1 MTRQSCSLPV
11 LPFIVDLT
19 FSLEIVSCYSCFV
32 EHFIDLYSIN
42 DVAFDRFK
50 RGVYRDTWSV
60 TSLIGYI
67 SVLFC
72 ENRIHVSLWR
82 RLKNIIRCVI
92 RCYLIVKR
100 KKCDYKNRLCLT
112 RQSWFQSKNLRTS
125 STFPRS
131 YWSKA
136 RSFEVTVPALQF
148 SSIKSPILS
157 IKMSPRAGFRRQ
169 SWISRSASGNRQRFP
184 IDRVAAKPNGKWN
197 RIEPLRNGYKVRNL
211 YAIACLQATIT
222 VCSKDSIM
230 HSWI

>member
-1 MTRQSCSLPV
+1 MARNRWITNIYIFFFIPSYFFSLSFFFFFPIIPREFARQQIFFVDRQRLNFPVWFWWFLNLVLAMTRQSCSLPV
-11 LPFIVDLT
+11 LSFIVDLT

-92 RCYLIVKR
+92 RCYLIVE
-100 KKCDYKNRLCLT
+100 KNVII
-112 RQSWFQSKNLRTS
+112 K
-125 STFPRS
+125 
-131 YWSKA
+131 
-136 RSFEVTVPALQF
+136 TVCVWLV
-148 SSIKSPILS
+148 KVDL
-157 IKMSPRAGFRRQ
+157 
-169 SWISRSASGNRQRFP
+169 
-184 IDRVAAKPNGKWN
+184 
-197 RIEPLRNGYKVRNL
+197 KVRT
-211 YAIACLQATIT
+211 YAHHRRFHFLDRTDRKHDR
-222 VCSKDSIM
+222 SR
-230 HSWI
+230 